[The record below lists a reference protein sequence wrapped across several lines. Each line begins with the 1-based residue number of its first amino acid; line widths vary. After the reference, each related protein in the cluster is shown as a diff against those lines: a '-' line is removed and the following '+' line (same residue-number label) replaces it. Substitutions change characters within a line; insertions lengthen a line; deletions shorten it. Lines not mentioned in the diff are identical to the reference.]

1 MNIDWQNV
9 LDTIIG
15 WATNTGVKIV
25 IALLILLISFKVI
38 NKITR
43 RIEKKAKKLDKTIL
57 RTLMYILRLGL
68 KCVIAICLVG
78 YLGIDTSGLT
88 ALVASL
94 GVCFGLAVNG
104 AVSNIAGG
112 VLIIITRPFR
122 IDDFIE
128 AQGYSGTVEEINLVS
143 TKLRTGDNKVI
154 HVPNGALSSGSIV
167 NYSEKELRRLD
178 LTFSIGY
185 GNDFEQ
191 AKKLILDVASKHGKV
206 LTDPTPFVRVASHS
220 ASSID
225 IVTRLW
231 VKSDD
236 YWDVN
241 FYMLEEIKKA
251 FDQNNIEIPF
261 NQLDVHVKN
270 D

>member
-1 MNIDWQNV
+1 MDINWQQV
-9 LDTIIG
+9 FDTIVN

-25 IALLILLISFKVI
+25 IALLVLFISFKVI
-38 NKITR
+38 NRITR
-43 RIEKKAKKLDKTIL
+43 KIEKKAKKFDKTIL
-57 RTLMYILRLGL
+57 KTLMYLMRLGL
-68 KCVIAICLVG
+68 KCVITICMVG

-88 ALVASL
+88 ALIASL

-154 HVPNGALSSGSIV
+154 YVPNGALSSGSIV

-185 GNDFEQ
+185 ANDFET
-191 AKKLILDVASKHGKV
+191 AKKI
-206 LTDPTPFVRVASHS
+206 
-220 ASSID
+220 I
-225 IVTRLW
+225 
-231 VKSDD
+231 
-236 YWDVN
+236 
-241 FYMLEEIKKA
+241 
-251 FDQNNIEIPF
+251 
-261 NQLDVHVKN
+261 
-270 D
+270 